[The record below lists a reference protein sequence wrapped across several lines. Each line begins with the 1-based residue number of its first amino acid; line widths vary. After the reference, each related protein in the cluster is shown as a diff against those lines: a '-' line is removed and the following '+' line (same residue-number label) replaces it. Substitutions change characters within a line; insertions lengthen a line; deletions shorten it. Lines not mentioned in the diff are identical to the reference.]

1 MVPVLPKSLD
11 QMHANSHVNTASVV
25 HLLSGNGPIVLNG
38 RWTEGV
44 IFWLSTKYSTYM
56 VNNRTACR
64 LTKTDFLKR

>member
-25 HLLSGNGPIVLNG
+25 HVLSGNGPVPVVLNG

-44 IFWLSTKYSTYM
+44 ILWLSTKYSTYM
-56 VNNRTACR
+56 VNNRTARR
-64 LTKTDFLKR
+64 LTKKIF